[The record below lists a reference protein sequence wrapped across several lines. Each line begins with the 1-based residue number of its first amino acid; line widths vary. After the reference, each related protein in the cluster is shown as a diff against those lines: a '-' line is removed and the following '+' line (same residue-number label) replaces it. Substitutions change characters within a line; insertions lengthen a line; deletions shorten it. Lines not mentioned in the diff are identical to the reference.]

1 MGYKRG
7 AVDAFL
13 ERIATDLNAGRV
25 PVQAV
30 TDVKFPEALKG
41 YHRDDVDEFLN
52 RLVASWRGAAGPV
65 SADSLTAVGSEFAAA
80 GRTRPTTGPAATK
93 VATKEAP
100 EPSLRRTLKAV
111 LITVTVLGLVGY
123 GIGSFV
129 SDQLANAALVR
140 NGVVIQARVVAHSH
154 IDSGDSGS
162 YDYLDVLIPSCR
174 CRVQLPTTNLAGH
187 PVGSFIGVRYD
198 PENPGDARPMV
209 DNNDVWLQDAF
220 YLGLYVFLIWI
231 FVAWAVPANRAWRR
245 RRWGISDDAGPG
257 GGSRTAVPT
266 PVAER

>member
-1 MGYKRG
+1 VGYKRG

-13 ERIATDLNAGRV
+13 ERIAADLNAGRV

-65 SADSLTAVGSEFAAA
+65 SADSLTAVGSEIAAA
-80 GRTRPTTGPAATK
+80 GRTGPTTGPTATK

-123 GIGSFV
+123 GIGSFL

-162 YDYLDVLIPSCR
+162 Y
-174 CRVQLPTTNLAGH
+174 TNLAGH

-245 RRWGISDDAGPG
+245 RRESVSGDGGPG
-257 GGSRTAVPT
+257 GGSRTAAPT